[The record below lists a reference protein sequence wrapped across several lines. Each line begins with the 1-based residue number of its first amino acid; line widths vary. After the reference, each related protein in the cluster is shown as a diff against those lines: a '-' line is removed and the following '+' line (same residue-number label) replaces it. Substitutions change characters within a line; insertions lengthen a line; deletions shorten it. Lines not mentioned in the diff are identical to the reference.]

1 MDQDD
6 SDEQDFPLKKCQQ
19 GYDALKF
26 MSVILYQAT
35 LCLYVAY
42 YHTSNFSNIYLKEL
56 YFLFF
61 IARPIVVFIYTTL
74 TAVCNIH

>member
-1 MDQDD
+1 
-6 SDEQDFPLKKCQQ
+6 
-19 GYDALKF
+19 

-42 YHTSNFSNIYLKEL
+42 YETSNFSNIYLKEL
-56 YFLFF
+56 FFLFL
-61 IARPIVVFIYTTL
+61 IARPIVVIVYTTL